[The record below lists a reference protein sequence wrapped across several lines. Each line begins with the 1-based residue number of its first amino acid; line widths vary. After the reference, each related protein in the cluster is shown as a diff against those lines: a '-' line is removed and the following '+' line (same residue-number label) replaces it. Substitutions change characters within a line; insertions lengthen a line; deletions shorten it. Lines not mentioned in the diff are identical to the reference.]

1 MHGKRDHAHMN
12 FVTDCLEIIHAQ
24 DRTRFLRARA
34 IEGDTGAA
42 ALLREHFHLLYWE
55 YEGRQI
61 IPRGGEGDRGA
72 NGRGGGEQREASP
85 PAGSR
90 RRRLGARR

>member
-1 MHGKRDHAHMN
+1 MN

-34 IEGDTGAA
+34 LEGDTGAA

-61 IPRGGEGDRGA
+61 IPRGGNGGRGA
-72 NGRGGGEQREASP
+72 NGAGGGEQEEAP
-85 PAGSR
+85 PATTPR
-90 RRRLGARR
+90 RRRAGTRR